1 MFRSPTNRAL
11 TWGFLPALLLGVG
24 LLSFLVG
31 CTPRE
36 GDGTPAPS
44 PAAPAPAAVGTAPSP
59 APEPGAAPPSAAPPG
74 APGSPGG
81 QLVLLPSIAG
91 VVSKVRPAVVSVA
104 TERVETNFFLQPVPS
119 RGAGSG
125 IIFRSDGYI
134 LTNNHVIEE
143 ANGITVTL
151 PESPAFPYGASFE
164 GTVVG
169 RDPLT
174 DLAVVKIEADGLPT
188 IAFGDSEALSLGDW
202 VVAIGNAQ
210 DLPGGPTVTLGI
222 VSALGRSIPSGSNN
236 VLHNLIQTDA
246 AINPGNSGGPLL
258 NLMGEVV
265 GINTAIIRGAENL
278 GFAIDSNT
286 AVRVRDELVEK
297 GRVVWPWLGISAA
310 TLTPIIAAEL
320 GLGSV
325 QRGVLIARIFEG
337 TGADKAGLRVN
348 DVIVE
353 LGGEKITSVE
363 DLQQVI
369 RDHRIGDELEVGY
382 VRDGETGSTT
392 AVLAEMPRDL

>member
-1 MFRSPTNRAL
+1 
-11 TWGFLPALLLGVG
+11 LPV
-24 LLSFLVG
+24 
-31 CTPRE
+31 
-36 GDGTPAPS
+36 
-44 PAAPAPAAVGTAPSP
+44 
-59 APEPGAAPPSAAPPG
+59 
-74 APGSPGG
+74 G
-81 QLVLLPSIAG
+81 QLAVLPSIAG

-104 TERVETNFFLQPVPS
+104 TEGVETNFFLQPMPS

-151 PESPAFPYGASFE
+151 PESPAFPDGASFE
-164 GTVVG
+164 SEVVG

-174 DLAVVKIEADGLPT
+174 DLAVVKIEAEGLPT
-188 IAFGDSEALSLGDW
+188 ISFGDAEAMSLGDW

-210 DLPGGPTVTLGI
+210 DLLGGPTVTLGI
-222 VSALGRSIPSGSNN
+222 VSAKGRSIPSGDGN

-278 GFAIDSNT
+278 GFAIDANT
-286 AVRVRDELVEK
+286 AVRVMDELVEK
-297 GRVVWPWLGISAA
+297 GRIVWPWLGISAA

-320 GLGSV
+320 ELETV
-325 QRGVLIARIFEG
+325 QRGVLIARIFDG
-337 TGADKAGLRVN
+337 TGAEKAGLRAN

-353 LGGEKITSVE
+353 LGGERVTSVE
-363 DLQQVI
+363 DLQKVI
-369 RDHRIGDELEVGY
+369 RAHRIGDELDVGY
-382 VRDGETGSTT
+382 VRDGKNKSTT
-392 AVLAEMPRDL
+392 AVLAEMPRDI

>member
-1 MFRSPTNRAL
+1 M
-11 TWGFLPALLLGVG
+11 
-24 LLSFLVG
+24 
-31 CTPRE
+31 
-36 GDGTPAPS
+36 
-44 PAAPAPAAVGTAPSP
+44 
-59 APEPGAAPPSAAPPG
+59 
-74 APGSPGG
+74 
-81 QLVLLPSIAG
+81 LLPSIAG